1 MTTYPVVEQQESRI
15 GRWLRPRRL
24 PIALFVG
31 LVETLLVLLNGLGW
45 FWVLGAAVLAV
56 GFHFFV
62 GRRARFHSVREI
74 SWIVAVS
81 QLIAVVVPLLW
92 ELVKFLAIT
101 VLVVLALVLLVMLLV
116 DRRQ

>member
-24 PIALFVG
+24 RIALFVG

-45 FWVLGAAVLAV
+45 FWVLGAAGVAV
-56 GFHFFV
+56 AFHFFV
-62 GRRARFHSVREI
+62 GRRARFQSVREI

-101 VLVVLALVLLVMLLV
+101 VLVVLALLLLVILLA
-116 DRRQ
+116 DRRG

>member
-1 MTTYPVVEQQESRI
+1 MATYPVVEHRESRM
-15 GRWLRPRRL
+15 GRWVRPRRL
-24 PIALFVG
+24 RIALFVG
-31 LVETLLVLLNGLGW
+31 VVETLLVLLNGLGW
-45 FWVLGAAVLAV
+45 FWVLGAAALAV

>member
-1 MTTYPVVEQQESRI
+1 MATYPVVEHRESRM
-15 GRWLRPRRL
+15 GRWVRPRRL
-24 PIALFVG
+24 RIALFVG

-45 FWVLGAAVLAV
+45 FWVLGAAVLGV

>member
-1 MTTYPVVEQQESRI
+1 MATYPVVEHRESRM
-15 GRWLRPRRL
+15 GRWVRPRRL
-24 PIALFVG
+24 RIALFVG

-45 FWVLGAAVLAV
+45 FWVLGAAVLGV

-62 GRRARFHSVREI
+62 GRRAQFHSVREI